1 MAGRGRPREFDEEEV
16 LDVAMRLFWE
26 HGFDGTSMSDLT
38 EAMGINRRSIYA
50 AFGNKAALFAAA
62 LEHYVAGPGAFV
74 KEARALPTARQVAEA
89 FLRGSVEAFTSSD
102 RPSGCMAVQSA
113 LTCSDAA
120 AAVHSE
126 LAALRVA
133 GVNAFRE
140 RFDRAQLDGDLPADV
155 DTQALASYIVALSNG
170 ISVQARSGI
179 GRAALSR
186 MVEFVLSTWPSTE
199 LADASRSSGNAARA
213 S

>member
-1 MAGRGRPREFDEEEV
+1 MAARGRPRAFDEEEV
-16 LDVAMRLFWE
+16 LDIAMRLFWE
-26 HGFDGTSMSDLT
+26 HGYDGTSMSDLT
-38 EAMGINRRSIYA
+38 QAMGINRRSIYA
-50 AFGNKAALFAAA
+50 AFGNKAALFTAA

-74 KEARALPTARQVAEA
+74 KKARVLPTARQVAEA

-126 LAALRVA
+126 VAALRVA

-155 DTQALASYIVALSNG
+155 DTHALASYIVALSNG